1 MHGAKGLKTALD
13 QVMKMILSGKPFLI
27 VGAMDSKHSV
37 LMANDL
43 GEGLKERLADAMDQD
58 PQLAELFEEAV
69 IYHHLKNML
78 ESIKPDCAS
87 CKKQDDC
94 KIRKEVEA
102 LGHAQ
107 EGCSAIDSLVDMIK
121 KERSN

>member
-27 VGAMDSKHSV
+27 VGAMDSKHSI

-43 GEGLKERLADAMDQD
+43 GEGLKLRLADAMNEDLK
-58 PQLAELFEEAV
+58 LADLFEDAV
-69 IYHHLKNML
+69 IYHHLNNML
-78 ESIKPDCAS
+78 ESIIPDCTT

-107 EGCSAIDSLVDMIK
+107 EGCSAIDNLVEMIK